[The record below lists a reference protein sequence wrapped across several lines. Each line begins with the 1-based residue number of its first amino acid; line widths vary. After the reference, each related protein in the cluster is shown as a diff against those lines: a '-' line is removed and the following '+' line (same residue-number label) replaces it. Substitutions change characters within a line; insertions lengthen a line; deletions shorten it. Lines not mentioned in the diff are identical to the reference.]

1 MRASGKLIVLAAA
14 VVVAAAIVLVG
25 GTSARGAREQAA
37 RLNPLVVRGRYFR
50 SAERVTA
57 PGFGR
62 LRAAAQA
69 VEVKVPASRVCIRE
83 IDGIKLGVRS
93 LGRPRRYRVRLYDP
107 RDKVVLDHRGL
118 ATPPLEAMAVQGN
131 ARRHLPHRLQP
142 PRTHP
147 PLPHLALGCA

>member
-37 RLNPLVVRGRYFR
+37 VLRIARLNPLVVRGRYFR
-50 SAERVTA
+50 S
-57 PGFGR
+57 
-62 LRAAAQA
+62 AAQA

-118 ATPPLEAMAVQGN
+118 ATPRWKQWPYRAMRGGTYRTVYNLPGRT
-131 ARRHLPHRLQP
+131 RRY
-142 PRTHP
+142 RTS
-147 PLPHLALGCA
+147 ALGCA